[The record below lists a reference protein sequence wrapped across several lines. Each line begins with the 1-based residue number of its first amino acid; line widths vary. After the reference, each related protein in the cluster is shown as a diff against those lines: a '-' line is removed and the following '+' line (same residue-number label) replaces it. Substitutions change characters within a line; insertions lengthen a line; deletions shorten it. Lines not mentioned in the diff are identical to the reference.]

1 MTAPVTIWVSTKS
14 TTIVQIDVDDLEYLG
29 DLQLNFFNTVAG
41 PFSPSIYVSY
51 KYDIKVLWIWVL
63 TVFGI

>member
-1 MTAPVTIWVSTKS
+1 
-14 TTIVQIDVDDLEYLG
+14 LG

-51 KYDIKVLWIWVL
+51 KYDVKVLWI
-63 TVFGI
+63 